1 MFGQYLAMVAIM
13 GFAIYYLEKK
23 GIPKII
29 NIFIWTFYAV
39 CPLIVGFLGVVLKD
53 IIYSALCVLFIIFCV
68 MYLDNNCQLNSKNL
82 WGLVISATLCILTR
96 NNGKEVICPTLF
108 IIFFIT
114 ILKNKKNI
122 KQLICGCT
130 VFVLPITLSLFIFIS
145 IATYYNIVSG
155 SIAEALSFPFQQTA
169 RTVLQHGDELP
180 LNEQKVIDQLLGY
193 DTLADRY
200 DPMLSDPVKGG
211 YNGSATYSDLLS
223 YIKVWVAQFLR
234 YPLTY
239 VEATLNQNF
248 SLFNL
253 YAEGQPN
260 YYHNSD
266 VVYESKILISESP
279 LLEKVDKVF
288 VLLYRLMHNM
298 PIISLLLN
306 ANFWCIMLLVISV
319 FIWHNKEYIFFI
331 ALLPLWLTIVCVI
344 LGPVVSPRYMYP
356 IVYSM
361 PFLLGYYVSDRC
373 VVKE

>member
-1 MFGQYLAMVAIM
+1 M
-13 GFAIYYLEKK
+13 
-23 GIPKII
+23 
-29 NIFIWTFYAV
+29 
-39 CPLIVGFLGVVLKD
+39 
-53 IIYSALCVLFIIFCV
+53 
-68 MYLDNNCQLNSKNL
+68 
-82 WGLVISATLCILTR
+82 
-96 NNGKEVICPTLF
+96 
-108 IIFFIT
+108 
-114 ILKNKKNI
+114 
-122 KQLICGCT
+122 
-130 VFVLPITLSLFIFIS
+130 
-145 IATYYNIVSG
+145 SG